1 MDNTTFSIMG
11 SCVSRDIFSINDCQ
25 EYTINRFIQSVSPI
39 SASVSPVIDMD
50 YQDLIVEVI
59 DNFNITS
66 FYKRCFSLGITGKAF
81 DYLFEVPS
89 DYLIID
95 MSCCRFD
102 LMICSGG
109 KILPKISGQNY
120 PEILDTVVKKYNLP
134 EFTEVISDDN
144 EIISLM
150 NQLLPKYFEKILEN
164 YPLER
169 IILVETDAAAFYLN
183 KKGTVTEFKNTVIES
198 WKKRIHHGEEIA
210 REYLHGCHIIEFP
223 EYVFADENHKWKLA
237 QLHYVQE
244 YYEYAFQ
251 AIKIILTGNR
261 EKELLNILK
270 KSI

>member
-102 LMICSGG
+102 LIICSGG

-144 EIISLM
+144 EII
-150 NQLLPKYFEKILEN
+150 
-164 YPLER
+164 
-169 IILVETDAAAFYLN
+169 
-183 KKGTVTEFKNTVIES
+183 
-198 WKKRIHHGEEIA
+198 H
-210 REYLHGCHIIEFP
+210 
-223 EYVFADENHKWKLA
+223 
-237 QLHYVQE
+237 
-244 YYEYAFQ
+244 
-251 AIKIILTGNR
+251 
-261 EKELLNILK
+261 
-270 KSI
+270 